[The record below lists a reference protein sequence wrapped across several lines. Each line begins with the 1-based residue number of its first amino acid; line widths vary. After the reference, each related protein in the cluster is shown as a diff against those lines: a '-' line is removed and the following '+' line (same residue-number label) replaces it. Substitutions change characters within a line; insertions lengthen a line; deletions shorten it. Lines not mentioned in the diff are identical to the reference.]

1 MRDPASASPSVSANI
16 PKVPEIFR
24 VLVSI
29 LILPPPSVLVDFW
42 VIVALIWAF
51 FCMSMVS
58 ALISIFP
65 GAPAP
70 LVCVVKLVFSSRF
83 RVWL

>member
-1 MRDPASASPSVSANI
+1 MRSPASASPSVSANI
-16 PKVPEIFR
+16 PRVPEILR
-24 VLVSI
+24 LLVYIS
-29 LILPPPSVLVDFW
+29 ILPPPSLLVDSW
-42 VIVALIWAF
+42 VIVALILASF
-51 FCMSMVS
+51 PMSMVS
-58 ALISIFP
+58 ASISIFP

>member
-1 MRDPASASPSVSANI
+1 MRSPASASPSVSANI
-16 PKVPEIFR
+16 PRVPEILR

-29 LILPPPSVLVDFW
+29 SILPPPSVLVESL
-42 VIVALIWAF
+42 VIVALILASF
-51 FCMSMVS
+51 PMSMVS
-58 ALISIFP
+58 ASIFMFP

-70 LVCVVKLVFSSRF
+70 LVCVVKLVSSSRI